1 MTTEECICQDSITQ
15 DGNIVRKTTTY
26 RLALTLIGG
35 ITLTTLIF
43 NILYSTLNNKEVIQ
57 PQDFIVNSGQETVL
71 RMLNA
76 LVTGENNTRF
86 HQNGVNT
93 DKNSRV

>member
-76 LVTGENNTRF
+76 LLTGENNTRF
-86 HQNGVNT
+86 HQNGG
-93 DKNSRV
+93 